1 MFIHIVGPG
10 DSLFSIGRR
19 YGASVDQIRGVN
31 GLDETNIVP
40 GQALLIPLYVY
51 TVQPGDTLTA
61 IAAKAFVPLER
72 LRAANPGI
80 SKCFTS
86 GNKNNDSFDLKLHC
100 GDIEF
105 LCAPKS

>member
-1 MFIHIVGPG
+1 M
-10 DSLFSIGRR
+10 
-19 YGASVDQIRGVN
+19 N

-51 TVQPGDTLTA
+51 TVQPRDTLTA

-72 LRAANPGI
+72 LRAYQFGHQP
-80 SKCFTS
+80 KCFTS
-86 GNKNNDSFDLKLHC
+86 GSKNNDSFDLKLHC

-105 LCAPKS
+105 LCAPES

>member
-40 GQALLIPLYVY
+40 GQALLILFMYIQSSREIRLPPL
-51 TVQPGDTLTA
+51 QL
-61 IAAKAFVPLER
+61 KR
-72 LRAANPGI
+72 L
-80 SKCFTS
+80 C
-86 GNKNNDSFDLKLHC
+86 H
-100 GDIEF
+100 
-105 LCAPKS
+105 

>member
-40 GQALLIPLYVY
+40 GQALLILFMYIRFSRE
-51 TVQPGDTLTA
+51 T
-61 IAAKAFVPLER
+61 R
-72 LRAANPGI
+72 
-80 SKCFTS
+80 
-86 GNKNNDSFDLKLHC
+86 
-100 GDIEF
+100 
-105 LCAPKS
+105 

>member
-19 YGASVDQIRGVN
+19 YGASVDQIRSVN

-40 GQALLIPLYVY
+40 GQALLICIYSPAERYAYRHCSQSVCAIRA
-51 TVQPGDTLTA
+51 TASGQFGHQP
-61 IAAKAFVPLER
+61 
-72 LRAANPGI
+72 
-80 SKCFTS
+80 KCFTS
-86 GNKNNDSFDLKLHC
+86 GSKNNDSFDLKLHC

-105 LCAPKS
+105 LCAPES